1 MRNSNKLTEIRILLQ
16 QFFRG
21 GLFHIFGSSVL
32 AEVGGLLSSVLVI
45 RHLPKLDYGQYVS
58 ANNLY
63 SYLTVFIGLGLT
75 SAVIQF
81 CSERIEQ
88 EEKDAIYR
96 FSFWAGSLFNLL
108 LAGVI
113 VLLSFIKRFQGQPE
127 VAGYLTMMAGIPFV
141 TYLTSLQQTILRVL
155 RKNKEFSATNVA
167 ATISKVLGNILFTF
181 LWGVSGLIASIYIYN
196 IVSGIVGIVFLRR
209 EGFFQGLRRTD
220 YTLPHKRKWE
230 ITRYATLCSA
240 TNLTSI
246 MLTLLDVTCLGFVL
260 ADETILADYQVAAT
274 IPAACLFVPT
284 GLITYYYPQMVEQ
297 LNGEK
302 DTARSALFRLLK
314 IFTVISA
321 VIAVLLVLFAPLII
335 RIIYGQKYMNVVP
348 IFRILSL
355 NFFVFAAFRKLLGNT
370 IAAIKKVKVNLV
382 HTLLCGL
389 CNIGLNLLLIPRYAS
404 VGAAVA
410 TLLSGFLVALLEIC
424 FLRRYFQLLR

>member
-16 QFFRG
+16 QLFRG

-45 RHLPKLDYGQYVS
+45 RHLPKLDYGQYVA

-96 FSFWAGSLFNLL
+96 FSFRAGNLFNLL

-127 VAGYLTMMAGIPFV
+127 VAGYLAMMAGIPFV
-141 TYLTSLQQTILRVL
+141 TYVTSLQQTILRVL
-155 RKNKEFSATNVA
+155 RKNKEYSATNVVI
-167 ATISKVLGNILFTF
+167 TISKVLGNIIFTY

-196 IVSGIVGIVFLRR
+196 IVSGIVGTLFLRR
-209 EGFFQGLRRTD
+209 EGFSQSLRRTD
-220 YTLPHKRKWE
+220 YALPRKRKWE
-230 ITRYATLCSA
+230 ITRYATFCSL
-240 TNLTSI
+240 TNLTSV

-284 GLITYYYPQMVEQ
+284 GLITYFYPQMVERMSSA
-297 LNGEK
+297 GE
-302 DTARSALFRLLK
+302 SAVQELRRLLK
-314 IFTVISA
+314 LFTA
-321 VIAVLLVLFAPLII
+321 VAAVMAILLIVFAPLII
-335 RIIYGQKYMNVVP
+335 WVIYGQKYMNIVP

-355 NFFVFAAFRKLLGNT
+355 NFFVFAAFRKLFGNV
-370 IAAIKKVKVNLV
+370 IAAMKQVKMNLI
-382 HTLLCGL
+382 HTLSCGL
-389 CNIGLNLLLIPRYAS
+389 CNIVLNLLLIPRYAS

-410 TLLSGFLVALLEIC
+410 TLLSGCLVVVLETGFLHRY
-424 FLRRYFQLLR
+424 LRHA